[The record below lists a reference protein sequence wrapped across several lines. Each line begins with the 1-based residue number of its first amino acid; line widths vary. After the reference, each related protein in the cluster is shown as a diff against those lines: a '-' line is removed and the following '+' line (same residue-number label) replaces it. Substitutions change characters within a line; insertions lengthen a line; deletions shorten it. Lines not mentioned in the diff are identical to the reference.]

1 MFSFLL
7 RSCCTQIS
15 SSIVDSVSL
24 LNHFRKKSMENIR
37 IVGKR
42 TKCFTG
48 VMLTSLYLDLSR
60 SKVERVAA
68 FLSFFFFFKRPFRSC
83 AWEALVSFLNSIV
96 FQLPPFLEHPP
107 VRSHFFKAFLTVSCT
122 CARTQ
127 RAVTESLSSQHWI
140 LATPLC
146 SLAKAASWE
155 RVPQHL
161 RVCCCVTGK
170 SERGQENVS

>member
-7 RSCCTQIS
+7 RSRCTQIS

-24 LNHFRKKSMENIR
+24 PNHFRKKSTENIR

-42 TKCFTG
+42 TKCCTG

-60 SKVERVAA
+60 SEVERVAA
-68 FLSFFFFFKRPFRSC
+68 FFFFFLKCPFRSC

-96 FQLPPFLEHPP
+96 FQLLPFLEHPP

-127 RAVTESLSSQHWI
+127 RAVTKSPSLQHWI

-161 RVCCCVTGK
+161 RVRCCVTGK